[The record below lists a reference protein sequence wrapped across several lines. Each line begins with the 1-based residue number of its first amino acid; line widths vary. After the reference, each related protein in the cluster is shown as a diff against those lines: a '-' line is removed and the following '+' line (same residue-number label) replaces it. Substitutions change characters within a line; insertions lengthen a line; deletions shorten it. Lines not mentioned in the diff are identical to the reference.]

1 MHNDLIPSQDRIFSW
16 IEEIFTHGVRRPGY
30 PADRWA
36 EDWLQQQ
43 FRAFSLERVRAEPV
57 AVAYWEPHEA
67 ALAVDAPGAT
77 LNIPCFPLPHSTPA
91 KSLEAEL
98 VAFDP
103 ARPEAVD
110 GAFPLYDVV
119 LNRVPKTI
127 LESRPTWSYD

>member
-77 LNIPCFPLPHSTPA
+77 LNIPRDRRRSTAPSPCMTSYSTESPKPSSSRGPLGPTTPRA
-91 KSLEAEL
+91 LTHRRSI
-98 VAFDP
+98 FSP
-103 ARPEAVD
+103 
-110 GAFPLYDVV
+110 
-119 LNRVPKTI
+119 
-127 LESRPTWSYD
+127 S